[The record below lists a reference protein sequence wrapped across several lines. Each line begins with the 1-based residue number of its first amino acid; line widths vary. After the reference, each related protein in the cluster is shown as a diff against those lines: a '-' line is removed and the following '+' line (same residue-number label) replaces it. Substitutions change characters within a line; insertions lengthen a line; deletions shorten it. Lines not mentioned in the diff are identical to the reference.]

1 MHRSFT
7 CYKGIEGTGHM
18 LLSMLINTEKIA
30 KHDAVR

>member
-1 MHRSFT
+1 MHRSFA

-30 KHDAVR
+30 EYARII